1 MFLPIVHQITPLLE
15 RGLPLSA
22 YANPTA
28 RHTTYIP
35 DRDVYD
41 LSHPLPPSRQRAIR
55 LPHLTPRQF
64 IAY

>member
-1 MFLPIVHQITPLLE
+1 MFLPVVHQITPLLE

-22 YANPTA
+22 YADPTA

-41 LSHPLPPSRQRAIR
+41 LSHPLPLLDNVRSGFRTLHRPN
-55 LPHLTPRQF
+55 L
-64 IAY
+64 